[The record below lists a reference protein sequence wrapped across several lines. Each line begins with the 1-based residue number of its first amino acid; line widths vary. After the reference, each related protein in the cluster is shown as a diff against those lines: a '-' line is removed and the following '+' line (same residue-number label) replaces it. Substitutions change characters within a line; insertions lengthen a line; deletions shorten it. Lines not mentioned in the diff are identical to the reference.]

1 VLLAL
6 LLRISHDTGQRQAER
21 LAAQSVTEVVA

>member
-6 LLRISHDTGQRQAER
+6 LLRISDQSER
-21 LAAQSVTEVVA
+21 ARKPLPMTTVAV